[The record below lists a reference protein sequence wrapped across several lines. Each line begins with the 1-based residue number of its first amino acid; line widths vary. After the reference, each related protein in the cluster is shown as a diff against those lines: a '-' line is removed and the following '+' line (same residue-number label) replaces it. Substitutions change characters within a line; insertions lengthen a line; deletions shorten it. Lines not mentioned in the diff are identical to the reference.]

1 MTSLRPPT
9 GPVNG
14 SSGERDGGGD
24 SAQLRLVSAI
34 ARIVEAPLSTIVA
47 ALSDAVSASLPHQAL
62 VVLTQDCTGRPQK
75 KAGDPEITEKVTV
88 LEMDAIRR
96 RLRDGEEIRSA
107 VLAGRERDVRAWE
120 AATGAVL
127 ALCGTGAASARPAEA
142 LIQGLW
148 EITATSIR
156 RQVDGASPAELVDAN
171 AVSTERVR
179 VTTELTERH
188 ATDLES
194 LLAVLRSRDLDD
206 RRTRVSATELASSA
220 LVRTRTA
227 NDVMMALSEEPV
239 VSAFSRLRTDLR
251 PLTQYGRLDVQFIEP
266 PAKGRALP
274 GEVAHAARSIVRS
287 AVLAMNEQEDISRV
301 RVQWDCDGKNLLIN
315 IRDDGPGAFDS
326 TTPGLHQAQANVA
339 ALGGE
344 VGVKQVPGWGT
355 ELDVRLP
362 IDASRSEAVDE
373 WNLAPRERE
382 VLRLVVHGKKNRQ
395 IAQELFISENTVKF
409 HLTQIYRKLG
419 VGSRSAAAAVAAAGG
434 LV

>member
-1 MTSLRPPT
+1 MDRTSPPD
-9 GPVNG
+9 
-14 SSGERDGGGD
+14 DGTTLNAGD
-24 SAQLRLVSAI
+24 AGDPAQARLARAI
-34 ARIVEAPLSTIVA
+34 ARIVEAPLARIA
-47 ALSDAVSASLPHQAL
+47 AELSDAVADVVPHRAL
-62 VVLTQDCTGRPQK
+62 VILTEDCTGRPQK

-88 LEMDAIRR
+88 LEMDAVRR
-96 RLRDGEEIRSA
+96 RLRSGEDVGTA
-107 VLAGRERDVRAWE
+107 LLAGRERDVRAWE

-127 ALCGTGAASARPAEA
+127 ALCVAEPADERPDD
-142 LIQGLW
+142 GLVQILW
-148 EITATSIR
+148 DITATSIR
-156 RQVDGASPAELVDAN
+156 RQVAGASPADLVDAN
-171 AVSTERVR
+171 AVSRERVR

-206 RRTRVSATELASSA
+206 RRTRTAATELASSA

-227 NDVMMALSEEPV
+227 SDVMMALSEEPV

-251 PLTQYGRLDVQFIEP
+251 PLTQYGRLDVQFVEP
-266 PAKGRALP
+266 PADGRALP
-274 GEVAHAARSIVRS
+274 GEIAYAARSIVRS
-287 AVLAMNEQEDISRV
+287 AVLAMNEQEGISRV

-315 IRDDGPGAFDS
+315 IRDDGPGSFDS
-326 TTPGLHQAQANVA
+326 DTPGLAQAQANVA

-344 VGVKQVPGWGT
+344 VSVKRVPAWGT

-362 IDASRSEAVDE
+362 IDATRSEAADE
-373 WNLAPRERE
+373 WDLAPRERE

-434 LV
+434 MA